1 MLQGPGRAIGSAMTN
16 SPKSGGDLQKPD
28 RCPCGGIML
37 ADTEDWQ
44 VPLCHSC
51 WNDIGEPSFE
61 PKHDRTL
68 LALAERSEKMWRA
81 LAAYDSL
88 KQQALAMREALAE
101 MSESVV
107 NNDIPDF
114 GQRQKAYADWLKE
127 SATQA
132 LEQFDEFMR
141 GVK

>member
-1 MLQGPGRAIGSAMTN
+1 MSD
-16 SPKSGGDLQKPD
+16 SQKPD

-37 ADTEDWQ
+37 ADTEDWKI
-44 VPLCHSC
+44 PLCHSC
-51 WNDIGEPSFE
+51 WHDIGEPSFE
-61 PKHDRTL
+61 PKHDSTT
-68 LALAERSEKMWRA
+68 LALAKRTEEMWKARA
-81 LAAYDSL
+81 KYDRL
-88 KQQALAMREALAE
+88 MQQAQKMREALAE

-132 LEQFDEFMR
+132 LEQFDEFMKR
-141 GVK
+141 TGK